1 MISFAASDIPFIYGT
16 ESPSIVATVTESLT
30 PARTA
35 AAGGRR
41 GRTLAFA
48 LAAADD
54 MRAAV
59 VAVTEEILDKTAGI
73 SDVEELD
80 EQRGR

>member
-1 MISFAASDIPFIYGT
+1 MISLAASDIPFMYGT
-16 ESPSIVATVTESLT
+16 DSPSIVATVTESLM
-30 PARTA
+30 PASTVP
-35 AAGGRR
+35 AGGKR

-48 LAAADD
+48 LAAAAV
-54 MRAAV
+54 RRRAV

-73 SDVEELD
+73 PNVDELD